1 MNSITKSTS
10 ENKTRSD
17 DNSNVEKQGTN
28 DMNPTYDHLNYYQ
41 KLHLEGKFNVYE
53 PIPQDNGE
61 PLPPLAVQW
70 KEDAKRRYRADS
82 PKLTALD
89 RGNDENAGHR

>member
-1 MNSITKSTS
+1 MNSITKNINV
-10 ENKTRSD
+10 NKTRNV
-17 DNSNVEKQGTN
+17 DNNNAERQGTN
-28 DMNPTYDHLNYYQ
+28 VMNPTYDHLNKWQ

-70 KEDAKRRYRADS
+70 KEDAKRRWGV
-82 PKLTALD
+82 KNENT
-89 RGNDENAGHR
+89 GNR